1 MEWLAQNWGTL
12 LVGGVLA
19 LVIVAIALRLIRNK
33 KEGKSSCGCGCEGC
47 AMRDRCH
54 K

>member
-1 MEWLAQNWGTL
+1 MEWLVQNWGTL

-19 LVIVAIALRLIRNK
+19 LVVLAIVLRLIRNK

-47 AMRDRCH
+47 ALRDRCH